1 MFKKPSMTAWEN
13 PDEAEH
19 ILKHTWFGSLRVP
32 GSAPA
37 GAASPQI
44 IHGLLE
50 VFHYFH
56 HPFWGVSPYFWKH
69 PCVKL
74 CVKPMHLLS
83 MMALQQFLL
92 HVPAPLTKGDTN
104 TPEIHHFHTLMIGQT
119 SVQEFRTSQISS
131 PGPGVEVLV

>member
-19 ILKHTWFGSLRVP
+19 ILKHTWLGSPRVP
-32 GSAPA
+32 GSA
-37 GAASPQI
+37 
-44 IHGLLE
+44 LRE
-50 VFHYFH
+50 RRFHYFH

-74 CVKPMHLLS
+74 CVKPMHLPS